1 MSDVW
6 EPIPLHTKIIEI
18 LEKKKA
24 LNDDELYKLL
34 KTQVRDLSRR
44 ELKNV
49 LLKLE
54 IRGLIRVFNLT
65 KNKQR
70 VELI

>member
-65 KNKQR
+65 KNKLR

>member
-1 MSDVW
+1 MSNLW
-6 EPIPLHTKIIEI
+6 EPIPLHTKIMEI

-24 LNDDELYKLL
+24 LNDDELHKLL
-34 KTQVRDLSRR
+34 KMQVHDLSRR
-44 ELKNV
+44 ELNNV
-49 LLKLE
+49 LLRLE

-65 KNKQR
+65 KNKKR